1 MVFNPSDYK
10 YCSLPIIGPVHLLIY
25 SQSNN
30 IEANSIY
37 FLFIWVMN
45 GPGGMILVVRDLDN
59 RYFIILYK
67 TLMKSR

>member
-10 YCSLPIIGPVHLLIY
+10 YCNFPIIGPVHLLIY
-25 SQSNN
+25 SQSNT

-45 GPGGMILVVRDLDN
+45 GPGGMILVVKDLDN

-67 TLMKSR
+67 KLMKSR